1 MHLFMSPTSKLEN
14 CYCHNDT
21 YTLNRIRY
29 LSNATVLPSA
39 LQLDEVVPVWCSP
52 EDPCKE
58 SLLRLGSHALN
69 KLFENTYQL
78 HQPWIPEN
86 ANRNNLFDKKF
97 KSSLK
102 SYTTR
107 IPSRKRQQWV
117 HFVIYIFVNENH
129 PMHIKW
135 STCWNK
141 KKIVYFIKDIVCQ
154 GTRTNIY
161 VLNEHSK
168 SLHID
173 VLSSSFLIIVRL

>member
-1 MHLFMSPTSKLEN
+1 MHLFTSLTSILKN

-21 YTLNRIRY
+21 YTLHRIRY

-52 EDPCKE
+52 EDPYKE

-78 HQPWIPEN
+78 HRLWIPAN
-86 ANRNNLFDKKF
+86 VNRNILFDKKF

-102 SYTTR
+102 FYTTR
-107 IPSRKRQQWV
+107 IPFRKRQQRV
-117 HFVIYIFVNENH
+117 HFVIYTFVNENH

-141 KKIVYFIKDIVCQ
+141 KKRCVLDKRYRCR
-154 GTRTNIY
+154 GTRTNM
-161 VLNEHSK
+161 
-168 SLHID
+168 
-173 VLSSSFLIIVRL
+173 